1 MRFFFFKQKTAYEMR
16 ISDWSLDVCS
26 SDLFEQ
32 GFRRLARQMLRQC
45 QQAVLVSELY
55 IGQPLRRHSV
65 TEQLG
70 LGSVRKQRRLSD
82 KKRRYRRRLA
92 NLDDL
97 RNHDLLNALANLHQL
112 RRAGCGVRLQ
122 LSPLGH
128 VIGLV
133 VMIDVA
139 EQQAG
144 FRSEEPT
151 SEIQSL

>member
-1 MRFFFFKQKTAYEMR
+1 MR
-16 ISDWSLDVCS
+16 ISDWSSDVCS
-26 SDLFEQ
+26 SDL
-32 GFRRLARQMLRQC
+32 
-45 QQAVLVSELY
+45 AVLVSELY

-82 KKRRYRRRLA
+82 KKRRYRRRLV

-122 LSPLGH
+122 LSPLGP

-144 FRSEEPT
+144 FRQVGDDADIPAT
-151 SEIQSL
+151 ANRPAVLVIGPEIGRASGRESRWK